1 MRLSRGPAPPPE
13 VIATTK
19 KQIEGVKTHRC
30 NTIDRRDGTE
40 YRGIP
45 CSPVPRTLIDLAAV
59 LSSDDLARAF
69 HDARVTYG
77 TEPKHVEA
85 VLARRPNAKGATE
98 LRRVLRGDTKI
109 SLSKLEQRFLKL
121 RPILST

>member
-1 MRLSRGPAPPPE
+1 
-13 VIATTK
+13 
-19 KQIEGVKTHRC
+19 
-30 NTIDRRDGTE
+30 
-40 YRGIP
+40 
-45 CSPVPRTLIDLAAV
+45 

-121 RPILST
+121 RPILSA